1 MPTPPA
7 DLRIWLSGAIL
18 PDEDASAEER
28 SRIEHFIDALAREVF
43 SRGQRLIH
51 GSQKK
56 IRDPLLTAAAE
67 YKRKVNEKAGLV
79 LGVSRWYSREPT
91 VYGVD
96 LKAWNQLCAEPT
108 IVTRVVIGQD
118 GQENHDE
125 SIALLRQTLL
135 EQSNAFIGIGGRWWK
150 EAVHRAGVPQEIRL
164 AADAGLP
171 LFLLGGLGG
180 ATCDYLDTTFG
191 QEMLSR
197 CRNGLSKERN
207 DELARI
213 KDPAALA
220 RLVLDQL
227 ALLPV
232 RHPNP
237 NAGRPFRI
245 LCLDGGGIRGAYSAA
260 ALAYWEKDAPGSIV
274 HHFDLIAGTSTGGL
288 LAIGLGLGLTASDLL
303 TFYREEGPKI
313 FPSDTALDAGWHAF
327 RHWFTTKFD
336 SAVLRE
342 KLQVAFAGAPQGS
355 KSLDGSLCRLVIPSY
370 NAAADRLH
378 IWRTPHGSFSATNR
392 DQDPVEAALAT
403 AAAPTYFDPVRT
415 PGVVAS
421 IEAIDGGVWAN
432 HPGLV
437 AITEA
442 VRYLRIPIE
451 RIEML
456 SIGTTY
462 SPEIKG
468 QPSSIDLQM
477 VAKVVSL
484 GTGWRA
490 ALLAG
495 LIPGDRRI
503 RGKIGWAARIA
514 EFLMKTQ
521 AQTAD
526 YICGGLLGERYL
538 RIDDPSPVIDLDD
551 VKAIHALEGLGEAAG
566 ASHKDEVR
574 SRFLNGVPADAWN

>member
-1 MPTPPA
+1 MPKPAA

-18 PDEDASAEER
+18 PDEEASAEER
-28 SRIEHFIDALAREVF
+28 SRIEHFIDALAQEVF
-43 SRGQRLIH
+43 RRGQRLIH
-51 GSQKK
+51 GSQEK

-91 VYGVD
+91 KYGVD
-96 LKAWNQLCAEPT
+96 LNAWNQLCAEPP

-125 SIALLRQTLL
+125 SLALLRQTLL

-150 EAVHRAGVPQEIRL
+150 DAVDRAGVPQEIRL

-180 ATCDYLDTTFG
+180 ATRDYLATPPG
-191 QEMLSR
+191 RELLSR
-197 CRNGLSKERN
+197 CRNGLSDERN
-207 DELARI
+207 LELAGLE
-213 KDPAALA
+213 DPAELA

-227 ALLPV
+227 ARLPI

-260 ALAYWEKDAPGSIV
+260 ALAYWEKAAPRPIV
-274 HHFDLIAGTSTGGL
+274 EHFDLIAGTSTGGL
-288 LAIGLGLGLTASDLL
+288 LAIGLGLGLTASDML
-303 TFYREEGPKI
+303 TFYREKGPEI
-313 FPSDTALDAGWHAF
+313 FPSDRSLDAGWHAF

-336 SAVLRE
+336 SAVLKDR
-342 KLQVAFAGAPQGS
+342 LQSAFAGAPRGS

-370 NAAADRLH
+370 NAEADQLH
-378 IWRTPHGSFSATNR
+378 IWRTPHGSFSATHR
-392 DQDPVEAALAT
+392 GQDPVAAALAT
-403 AAAPTYFDPVRT
+403 AAAPTYFDPVQT
-415 PGVVAS
+415 PGVVAT
-421 IEAIDGGVWAN
+421 ITAIDGGVWAN

-442 VRYLRIPIE
+442 VRYLQIPIE

-456 SIGTTY
+456 SIGTTW

-468 QPSSIDLQM
+468 QPSSLDLKM

-490 ALLAG
+490 ALAAG
-495 LIPGDRRI
+495 LIPGDRPI
-503 RGKIGWAARIA
+503 RGKIGWVARIA

-521 AQTAD
+521 GQTAD
-526 YICGGLLGERYL
+526 HICGGLLGKRYL
-538 RIDDPSPVIDLDD
+538 RIDDPSHVIELDD
-551 VKAIHALEGLGEAAG
+551 VKAIKALEGLGEAAG
-566 ASHKDEVR
+566 ARNKDEVL
-574 SRFLNGVPADAWN
+574 SRFLNGLPADAWN